1 MARAKRKS
9 TESALIGMMVRTV
22 LVDPATTN
30 ACEDMLNRCE
40 EDYLPT
46 EKQYEVLDF
55 VMCIARSSSTLVGSS
70 STLVG

>member
-1 MARAKRKS
+1 
-9 TESALIGMMVRTV
+9 MMVRIV

-46 EKQYEVLDF
+46 EKQYEVLDI
-55 VMCIARSSSTLVGSS
+55 VMCIARSSSTLMG
-70 STLVG
+70 